1 MERRS
6 TLFPMLLIF
15 ALAISVALVQVAAAQ
30 VPMEEGDVETSYDAY
45 GDDSDE
51 IYELDDAV
59 STPADSLL
67 EGLRWITHASFLIE
81 GKKVI
86 YIDPFS
92 ISDALAKTLPK
103 ADIILITHDHSDH
116 FSPEDIKKI
125 IKASTSVVSIKAV
138 VDQLPE
144 EVKIS
149 HIVAPGDTLTVQGI
163 PIEAVPAYNIEKKY
177 HPRDKGYV
185 GYLVHLD
192 GRTIYHAGDTDLI
205 PEMKSLK
212 VDVALLPA
220 GGKYTMDAAEAA
232 EAANLIKPKIAI
244 PMHWGSIV
252 GTREDAARFVKLCK
266 VPARVL
272 DSEALAIDR

>member
-1 MERRS
+1 
-6 TLFPMLLIF
+6 MLLC
-15 ALAISVALVQVAAAQ
+15 ALALSVALLQPAAAQ
-30 VPMEEGDVETSYDAY
+30 ILLEEGDIETSYDEF

-51 IYELDDAV
+51 VYELDDAI
-59 STPADSLL
+59 STPGDSLL
-67 EGLRWITHASFLIE
+67 VGVRWIVHASFLIE
-81 GKKVI
+81 DEKVI

-92 ISDALAKTLPK
+92 IPDKLAETLPK
-103 ADIILITHDHSDH
+103 ADIILITHDHTDH

-125 IKASTSVVSIKAV
+125 IKASTSVVSIEVV
-138 VDQLPE
+138 VDELPE

-149 HIVAPGDTLTVQGI
+149 HVVAPGDTLTVQGV
-163 PIEAVPAYNIEKKY
+163 PIEAVPAYNIDKKF

-185 GYLVHLD
+185 GFLVHLD

-220 GGKYTMDAAEAA
+220 GGRFTMDEKEAA
-232 EAANLIKPKIAI
+232 EAANLIKPGIAV

-252 GTREDAARFVKLCK
+252 GTRESAAKFVSLCK
-266 VPARVL
+266 VPARML
-272 DSEALAIDR
+272 ESEALAIEE